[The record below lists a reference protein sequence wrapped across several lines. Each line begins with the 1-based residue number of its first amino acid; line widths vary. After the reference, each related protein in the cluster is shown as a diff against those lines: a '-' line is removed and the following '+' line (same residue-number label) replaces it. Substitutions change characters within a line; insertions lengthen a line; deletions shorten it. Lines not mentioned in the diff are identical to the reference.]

1 MTDATLAG
9 ASTGPTANPGPPS
22 RHDGDNAGILAM
34 TATDAHPRDDTP
46 RRSQAARLVPLVA
59 VGIAIGL
66 VFALDLDR
74 YLSFDM
80 LKSHRQ
86 TALEWYGHNPEL
98 AVVGFMAGYAL
109 VVALSLP
116 GAVWLTLIAGFLFGT
131 VAGTLYVIVA
141 ATVGALGIFL
151 IARYALA
158 DFFHDKTGALGRKME
173 TGFRDNAMSY
183 LLVLRLVPLFP
194 FWLVNLVPALLGVP
208 ARTFVIGTFLGIIP
222 GTAVFCSV
230 GNGLG
235 VIFDSGGKPDLGVIF
250 EPAVLGPLLAL
261 AALSLVP
268 VIYKR
273 IKATKGK
280 AG

>member
-1 MTDATLAG
+1 MTG
-9 ASTGPTANPGPPS
+9 NQNHPS
-22 RHDGDNAGILAM
+22 
-34 TATDAHPRDDTP
+34 DDKP
-46 RRSQAARLVPLVA
+46 RRSALARLLPLVA
-59 VGIAIGL
+59 VGVAIGL

-74 YLSFDM
+74 YLSFEM
-80 LKSHRQ
+80 LRSQRQ
-86 TALEWYGHNPEL
+86 TALDWYGQNPIL
-98 AVVGFMAGYAL
+98 AVLGFMAGYAL

-131 VAGTLYVIVA
+131 VSATIYVVIA

-158 DFFHDKTGALGRKME
+158 DFFHDKTGDIGRKME
-173 TGFRDNAMSY
+173 VGFRENALSY

-235 VIFDSGGKPDLGVIF
+235 VIFDSGGRPDLAIVFKPEI
-250 EPAVLGPLLAL
+250 LGPLLAL

-273 IKATKGK
+273 IKTSKGK

>member
-1 MTDATLAG
+1 MTG
-9 ASTGPTANPGPPS
+9 
-22 RHDGDNAGILAM
+22 
-34 TATDAHPRDDTP
+34 TDHHPRDDKP
-46 RRSQAARLVPLVA
+46 RKSAATHMLPLVA
-59 VGIAIGL
+59 VGIAIAL

-74 YLSFDM
+74 YLSFES

-86 TALEWYGHNPEL
+86 TALDWYGKNPVL
-98 AVVGFMAGYAL
+98 AVLGFMAVYAL
-109 VVALSLP
+109 VVALSVP
-116 GAVWLTLIAGFLFGT
+116 GAVWLTLTGGFLFGT
-131 VAGTLYVIVA
+131 VAATIYVVVA
-141 ATVGALGIFL
+141 ATIGALGIFL

-158 DFFHDKTGALGRKME
+158 DFFHDKTGEIGTKME
-173 TGFRDNAMSY
+173 AGFQENALSY

-222 GTAVFCSV
+222 GTVVFCSV

-235 VIFDSGGKPDLGVIF
+235 VIFDSGGRPDLGIIF
-250 EPAVLGPLLAL
+250 KPEILGPLLAL

-273 IKATKGK
+273 IKASKGK

>member
-1 MTDATLAG
+1 MSDATLAG
-9 ASTGPTANPGPPS
+9 ASTGPTANPPPS
-22 RHDGDNAGILAM
+22 RHDGDKPSALAM
-34 TATDAHPRDDTP
+34 TATDAHPRDDRP
-46 RRSQAARLVPLVA
+46 RRSQAARLLPLVV
-59 VGIAIGL
+59 VGVAIGL

-86 TALEWYGHNPEL
+86 AALEWYGHNPAL
-98 AVVGFMAGYAL
+98 AVLGFMAGYAL

-158 DFFHDKTGALGRKME
+158 DFFHDKTGKLGHRME
-173 TGFRDNAMSY
+173 DGFRENALSY

-250 EPAVLGPLLAL
+250 APAVLGPLLAL

-273 IKATKGK
+273 IKAAKGK